1 MIEIAISLAVIGFA
15 LLAIIGILPTA
26 MGVQK
31 DNRQETII
39 NQEGRILL
47 NGICNGEQGLDDLT
61 NYVVAITNSM
71 TEYDFIAGGILKSN
85 AHFELGYTFTNSTI
99 NPGVPPPSPPG
110 DFALT
115 NGARII
121 GLLSTP
127 KLVLIPGVGYYSNY
141 VVAVVRSMSGP
152 ASEKVPQNNPLV
164 LDLGLGYR
172 MISEVVTYQ
181 EFDTNWF
188 SDASAVFD
196 ERVAATNLM
205 RISSNLSNNLHNIKL
220 TFRWPVQANGSAGN
234 GRQVLRNMV
243 GGMLVA
249 TNEINYP
256 VPAYSTGTPPYDQL
270 YFFNAHSY
278 VVAPTGP

>member
-39 NQEGRILL
+39 NQEGRIFL
-47 NGICNGEQGLDDLT
+47 NGICNGAQGLDDLT
-61 NYVVAITNSM
+61 NYVIGITNSM
-71 TEYDFIAGGILKSN
+71 TEYDFIAGGVLKSN

-99 NPGVPPPSPPG
+99 NGNPPPQPG

-127 KLVLIPGVGYYSNY
+127 KLSPIPGVGYYSNY

-164 LDLGLGYR
+164 LDLSLGYR
-172 MISEVVTYQ
+172 LISEVVTYQ

-188 SDASAVFD
+188 SNASPVFD

-205 RISSNLSNNLHNIKL
+205 RISSTLSNNLHNIKL

-249 TNEINYP
+249 TNEIRYP
-256 VPAYSTGTPPYDQL
+256 VPAYPTGTPPYDQL
-270 YFFNAHSY
+270 YFFNAHNY
-278 VVAPTGP
+278 VVAGP